1 MPTERGIDA
10 GQIKSWHE
18 PICTDQREPGV
29 MSDFPSHCEH
39 RGGTGMAKDSE
50 VEIRR
55 RAYDIW
61 IREGSPAGRDREQ
74 WERASEELRAVAC
87 QPPALAEISMEELGQ
102 QPEAATRPW
111 RLPQC
116 ISSL

>member
-1 MPTERGIDA
+1 MP
-10 GQIKSWHE
+10 
-18 PICTDQREPGV
+18 
-29 MSDFPSHCEH
+29 
-39 RGGTGMAKDSE
+39 KDSE

-55 RAYDIW
+55 RAYDVW
-61 IREGSPAGRDREQ
+61 IREGSPAGWDREQ

-87 QPPALAEISMEELGQ
+87 QPPALAEMSMEELGQ